1 MTPEELAREIE
12 ALQAVLRQW
21 EEAHPGCAAAL
32 TIEVSAAITEEG
44 GFTATWD
51 RSVHGVELD
60 DVYTGLWRS
69 WRGTEEGSL
78 EDFRRVLLDP
88 EERRAQR
95 VRDLEADIFKAKAEL
110 ERLEQELEQEVS
122 DVSDP

>member
-21 EEAHPGCAAAL
+21 EEAHPGCTAAL
-32 TIEVSAAITEEG
+32 TIEVSAAITEED
-44 GFTATWD
+44 GFTASWD
-51 RSVHGVELD
+51 RSVYGVELD

>member
-21 EEAHPGCAAAL
+21 EEAHPGCTAAL

-51 RSVHGVELD
+51 RSVYGVELD
-60 DVYTGLWRS
+60 DDHTRLWRS

-88 EERRAQR
+88 DGRRAHR
-95 VRDLEADIFKAKAEL
+95 VRQLEEDILSARAEL
-110 ERLEQELEQEVS
+110 ERLEQELKQEVS